1 MKVVSFNIR
10 SGNDK
15 ASGHSHDE
23 RAPRIKALMDKY
35 DPDIIGFQEVVP
47 GLLPHIMEDYS
58 DKYEIFHK
66 YRDERTDIEGCSIL
80 WRKGAYELLDKG
92 WFWYSDTPDIP
103 SKGWCDWGHYR
114 FCIWAKLKELATG
127 REFHFFDTH
136 YGFGD
141 QCHVDSTR
149 LIRDYAKALDAKNL
163 VLVGDFNLT
172 YDRPGYKALTE
183 FLVDL
188 NMKTANDRRLTCHGY
203 DINRQ
208 GGAPIDFCFISPDT
222 VKPISYHRIDETF
235 DGKFPSDH
243 YGLLLELEIL
253 EPIKVSVTNAE
264 AKGLSEDE
272 EAHLA
277 RMRSIRNRIK
287 DLNGDIAIV
296 HHCDAVLEEKLMNL
310 KCYETACGI
319 FWRTKRISLVEK
331 LENGVVL
338 KIGERK
344 VAFIKG
350 GKAPEGMP
358 VFNAVTGVTYG
369 SEEYAALRK
378 EYQDTRV
385 TLFPKDLSP
394 TYHGRYQEGVIP
406 SIEDY
411 LFYKGEE
418 LVPYTYKAANIAS
431 GEKEIADH
439 VSIRAKFT
447 LE

>member
-15 ASGHSHDE
+15 ASGHSFEE
-23 RAPRIKALMDKY
+23 RTPRIKALMDKY

-58 DKYEIFHK
+58 EKYEIFHK
-66 YRDERTDIEGCSIL
+66 YRDEKTDIEGCTIL

-103 SKGWCDWGHYR
+103 SKGWCTWGHYR
-114 FCIWAKLKELATG
+114 FCIWAKLKELKTG

-141 QCHVDSTR
+141 QCHIDSTR

-163 VLVGDFNLT
+163 VLVGDFNLS
-172 YDRPGYKALTE
+172 YNYPGYKALTE

-208 GGAPIDFCFISPDT
+208 GGTPIDFCFISPDT

-253 EPIKVSVTNAE
+253 EPIKVVVANAE
-264 AKGLSEDE
+264 AKGLEEDE

-277 RMRSIRNRIK
+277 RMRSIRNRVK
-287 DLNGDIAIV
+287 NLGGDIAII
-296 HHCDAVLEEKLMNL
+296 HNCDAVLEEKMLNA
-310 KCYETACGI
+310 KCYETAGGI
-319 FWRTKRISLVEK
+319 FWRKGRISLAEE

-338 KIGERK
+338 QIGKKK
-344 VAFIKG
+344 VAVIKG

-358 VFNAVTGVTYG
+358 VLNAVTGVAYG
-369 SEEYAALRK
+369 SEEYAALTA
-378 EYQDTRV
+378 EYADTRA
-385 TLFPKDLSP
+385 TIAPRDLSP
-394 TYHGRYQEGVIP
+394 TYHGRYQEGAVP
-406 SIEDY
+406 AIEDY

-418 LVPYTYKAANIAS
+418 LKPYTYKTMDFTGKNGDYTDRTS
-431 GEKEIADH
+431 L
-439 VSIRAKFT
+439 RAKFT